1 MKNIKYMMIIICS
14 CIVLLLSGCTNTTKI
29 KDNVKD
35 ESLNI
40 VTSFYPM
47 YIATANI
54 IDGVEDVTLE
64 CLASPEVG
72 CLHDYQLT
80 VKDMMT
86 LEDADVFVI
95 NGGGMESFLDK
106 AISAYP
112 KMKIVNASEEIL
124 ESNLLEHEH
133 EENDEHEDEHEHG
146 HEHNHGDE
154 NPHVWVSIDLHIQQI
169 EKITQELIKIDNK
182 NKEKYENNSNQYIA
196 ELKKLSEKMHNE
208 LDNLPNKD
216 IITFHEAFEYFAK
229 EFGLNVLAVI
239 EREPGTSPSARDV
252 ANIIDIVR
260 EYNVNAVFVE
270 PQYSKTAANTIS
282 NETDTKVYELD
293 PATSGTFE
301 KNAYIQIME
310 KNLEVLKEAL
320 K

>member
-1 MKNIKYMMIIICS
+1 MNLKNIKHIMKIICI
-14 CIVLLLSGCTNTTKI
+14 CLIFLLVGCT
-29 KDNVKD
+29 DNVTHNQHVVEEK
-35 ESLNI
+35 LNI

-54 IDGVEDVTLE
+54 IDGVENVTLE

-112 KMKIVNASEEIL
+112 EMKIINASEEIL
-124 ESNLLEHEH
+124 ENDSVEHDEEDEDENKHEHEH
-133 EENDEHEDEHEHG
+133 S
-146 HEHNHGDE
+146 HGDV
-154 NPHVWVSIDLHIQQI
+154 NPHVWVSIDLHIKQI
-169 EKITQELIKIDNK
+169 EKITQELIKIDSK
-182 NKEKYENNSNQYIA
+182 NKDKYQNNSNVYIA
-196 ELKKLSEKMHNE
+196 SLYDLSQKMHNE

-252 ANIIDIVR
+252 ANIIDIVK
-260 EYNVNAVFVE
+260 EYKVNAVFVE

-282 NETDTKVYELD
+282 NETNTKVYELD

-301 KNAYIQIME
+301 KNAYIKIME

>member
-1 MKNIKYMMIIICS
+1 MNLKNIKHITKIICI
-14 CIVLLLSGCTNTTKI
+14 CLIFLLAGCTN
-29 KDNVKD
+29 NVTHNQHTEK
-35 ESLNI
+35 EKLNI

-54 IDGVEDVTLE
+54 IDGVENVTLE

-80 VKDMMT
+80 VNDMMT
-86 LEDADVFVI
+86 LENADVFVI

-112 KMKIVNASEEIL
+112 EMKIINASEEIL
-124 ESNLLEHEH
+124 ENVSGEHDDEYENEHDHEHEH
-133 EENDEHEDEHEHG
+133 S
-146 HEHNHGDE
+146 HGDV
-154 NPHVWVSIDLHIQQI
+154 NPHVWVSIDLHIKQI

-182 NKEKYENNSNQYIA
+182 NKDKYQSNSNSYISS
-196 ELKKLSEKMHNE
+196 LYDLSQKMHNE

-216 IITFHEAFEYFAK
+216 IITFHEAFEYFAE

-252 ANIIDIVR
+252 ANIIDIVK
-260 EYNVNAVFVE
+260 EYRVNAVFVE

-282 NETDTKVYELD
+282 NETNTKVYELD

-301 KNAYIQIME
+301 KEAYIKIME